1 MPTIIEIQKVF
12 KSFGSVK
19 ALNNITVKLEQGER
33 AALMGPNGAGKS
45 TLLKIVSAQMVP
57 TSGSVKVL
65 DHDTV
70 KEREMVKKNVG
81 VVGHN
86 SYMYAEL
93 TVEENLRFYGQF
105 FDAKME
111 DYDKVI
117 ETTGLGRWRGV
128 KTSNLSYGLQKR
140 SDIARALLGNP
151 AVLLLDE
158 FFSGLDQETTD
169 SLIEHFKGLKGK
181 TILISSHSFDRV
193 RVLCER
199 GIHLRRGVLE
209 KDEVF

>member
-1 MPTIIEIQKVF
+1 MPTIIDVQRVF
-12 KSFGSVK
+12 KSFGYVK
-19 ALNNITVKLEQGER
+19 ALNDVTFSLDQGER

-45 TLLKIVSAQMVP
+45 TLLKIISAQMVP
-57 TSGSVKVL
+57 NFGFVKIL
-65 DHDTV
+65 NHDTV
-70 KEREMVKKNVG
+70 KEREKVKKIVG
-81 VVGHN
+81 VVGHQ

-105 FDAKME
+105 FDAKTE

-117 ETTGLGRWRGV
+117 ETTGLDEWRSI

-140 SDIARALLGNP
+140 SDIARALLGDP
-151 AVLLLDE
+151 PILLLDE
-158 FFSGLDQETTD
+158 FFSGLDKYAVD
-169 SLIEHFKGLKGK
+169 SLIEHFKELETK

-193 RVLCER
+193 RAFCER
-199 GIHLRRGVLE
+199 EIYLRGGVLE